1 MIQTLVSEN
10 VNIFTCKKYEEHEVE
25 LKRKSDGEVF
35 LVDLTKGLTAN
46 TKARVRRLKP
56 SIHAPVQVIIA
67 Q

>member
-10 VNIFTCKKYEEHEVE
+10 ENIFTCKNMRNVRLNYK
-25 LKRKSDGEVF
+25 KSDGEVF

-46 TKARVRRLKP
+46 TKACVRRLKP
-56 SIHAPVQVIIA
+56 SIHAPVQVIRA